1 MKDVSAKLSEL
12 EARMTQPDFWT
23 NKEEAQRVLK
33 EISSL
38 KEEQKAGQKYDA
50 GDAVLTIL
58 SGAGGDDAEDWARM
72 LFEMYSRY
80 AEKQKFATAV
90 VHEHKNEHKGIKNIT
105 FEVRGKNAFKKLRSE
120 SGVHRLVRISPF
132 SSKKLRHTSFA
143 MVEVIPRF
151 VKPDEVEIRP
161 EDVTID
167 YSRSSGPGG
176 QNVNKRDTAVRLT
189 HNPTGITT
197 HVATERS
204 QEQNRDQAMEI
215 LKAKIYAK
223 KLREME
229 DEKSSMQ
236 ISKEVSAEWG
246 RQIRSYVLHPYK
258 LVKDHRS
265 EKETSDVQGVLDGNL
280 ELLEG

>member
-1 MKDVSAKLSEL
+1 M
-12 EARMTQPDFWT
+12 
-23 NKEEAQRVLK
+23 
-33 EISSL
+33 
-38 KEEQKAGQKYDA
+38 
-50 GDAVLTIL
+50 
-58 SGAGGDDAEDWARM
+58 
-72 LFEMYSRY
+72 
-80 AEKQKFATAV
+80 
-90 VHEHKNEHKGIKNIT
+90 
-105 FEVRGKNAFKKLRSE
+105 
-120 SGVHRLVRISPF
+120 
-132 SSKKLRHTSFA
+132 
-143 MVEVIPRF
+143 
-151 VKPDEVEIRP
+151 EIRP